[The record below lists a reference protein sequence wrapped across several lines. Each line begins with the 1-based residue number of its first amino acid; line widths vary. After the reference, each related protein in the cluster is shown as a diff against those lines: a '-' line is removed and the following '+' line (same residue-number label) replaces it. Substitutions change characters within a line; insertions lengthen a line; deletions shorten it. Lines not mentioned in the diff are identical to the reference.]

1 MAAER
6 SLVFYSWQSDLP
18 NKTNRSFIEDA
29 LEKAAKAIR
38 DDDSIQVEPVI
49 DRDTVGVAGSPE
61 ISKTIFSKIDQAK
74 VFVCDI
80 SIINSGADARLA
92 PNPNVLIELGY
103 ALKALGENR
112 IIMVLNDVYG
122 IPEVLPFDLRMR
134 RVTRYHKPKEV
145 DSRTTQP
152 RDMANMLKDA
162 LYIILNELDILLP
175 GEMIQPVSTAEQARI
190 AIKESR
196 PDQAALVRRYMTEL
210 ANKIEEMTPDFTDQ
224 EPDEQLIQAI
234 GKSTEMVI
242 EFASLAQ
249 TIAQMPAAK
258 AAQAM
263 YKGFGSILNL
273 YTFPPDFRGT
283 HHEFDHDLAKFLGH
297 ELFVTFFSFLIED
310 EQWELIA
317 DLLDQ
322 DLFARGYDFEQH
334 SVAVPFSQ
342 ISQYSRLLEQIRKQ
356 RLGSGRWSH
365 YADLLNER
373 HTQGELAKLVPIEQ
387 FAEADYFLFLRT
399 ELQPAT
405 QPTTIVWIPWSAL
418 YLKQPPRYI
427 LGAERIKYAQQLLR
441 PLGIEDIDTLRARLR
456 ERAGKLA
463 GTWGDGGR
471 WHYPL
476 SGFHFTTI
484 GSRQ

>member
-196 PDQAALVRRYMTEL
+196 PDQAA
-210 ANKIEEMTPDFTDQ
+210 KIEEMTPDFTDQ

-297 ELFVTFFSFLIED
+297 ELFVTFYSFLIED

-427 LGAERIKYAQQLLR
+427 LGAERIKCAQQLLR

>member
-1 MAAER
+1 MVAER
-6 SLVFYSWQSDLP
+6 SLVFYSWQSDLL
-18 NKTNRSFIEDA
+18 NKTNRSFIEEA
-29 LEKAAKAIR
+29 LDKAAKAIR

-49 DRDTVGVAGSPE
+49 DRDTVGVAGSPD
-61 ISKTIFSKIDQAK
+61 ISKTIFSKIDQAQ

-80 SIINSGADARLA
+80 SIINQGADTRLT

-103 ALKALGENR
+103 ALRTLGENR

-122 IPEVLPFDLRMR
+122 MPEVLPFDLRMR
-134 RVTRYHKPKEV
+134 RVTRYHKPDEV
-145 DSRTTQP
+145 DGRTTQP

-162 LYIILNELDILLP
+162 LLIILNELDTPLP
-175 GEMIQPVSTAEQARI
+175 GEIIQPVSRAEQARI
-190 AIKESR
+190 AIEEGR
-196 PDQAALVRRYMTEL
+196 PNQAALVRQYMTEL
-210 ANKIEEMTPDFTDQ
+210 ANKIEEMTPTFTDQ

-234 GKSTEMVI
+234 GESTEMII
-242 EFASLAQ
+242 EFAKLAE
-249 TIAQMPAAK
+249 TIAQMQAVK
-258 AAQAM
+258 AAHAM

-273 YTFPPDFRGT
+273 YTFPSDFQGT
-283 HHEFDHDLAKFLGH
+283 RHEFDHDLAKFLGH

-310 EQWELIA
+310 DQWELIA

-322 DLFARGYDFEQH
+322 DLFAREHDFEQH
-334 SVAVPFSQ
+334 SVTVQFSQ

-373 HTQGELAKLVPIEQ
+373 HTQGALANLVPIEQ
-387 FAEADYFLFLRT
+387 FSEADYFLFLRT

-405 QPTTIVWIPWSAL
+405 QPTTIVWIPWSVL
-418 YLKQPPRYI
+418 YLKQTPRYI

-441 PLGIEDIDTLRARLR
+441 PLGVEDIDTLRARLR
-456 ERAGKLA
+456 ERVGKLA

-476 SGFHFTTI
+476 SEFHFNII
-484 GSRQ
+484 GNRQ